1 MFFRIILCVILLVSL
16 LSHENDAAKNKKLL
30 AFNTYNT
37 TTTSSAYAHLPSV
50 KRWINSMQHNS
61 GLMESAENTNFV
73 SLYDN
78 ALATIFFIQEDER
91 AKAEAILNFY
101 LNRMNEEVLIN
112 GGLYQ
117 TRTTTGEEAQTL
129 WMGDN
134 AWLLISINHYKK
146 AYGSTKYD
154 VLGARLEK
162 WLRSLQEKDGGLIGG
177 KRANG
182 KEIPKITEGIITAF
196 NAVDGYDD
204 FHRNILKFLKHNRWD
219 SENSLLLAW
228 PENPAY
234 AYAMDVHSLCSVIF
248 PDMSEDVLL
257 EADRFL
263 NQQEMTT
270 TGVLIKG
277 YGFDED
283 KDVVWLEGT
292 AQMAMAFNEANRPE
306 LAKNLLEELDKSIVT
321 ASIVKN
327 TKGLPYATNHGS
339 SYGEGALWHHAH
351 TKPALSASIWYV
363 FAKTDFN
370 PLALA
375 KNKMIPKEDKFWILP
390 AIH

>member
-101 LNRMNEEVLIN
+101 FNRMNEEVLIN

>member
-1 MFFRIILCVILLVSL
+1 MYFRIILCVILLVSL

>member
-1 MFFRIILCVILLVSL
+1 MYLRTTFFAILLVPL
-16 LSHENDAAKNKKLL
+16 LSCENDTVKNQTLL
-30 AFNTYNT
+30 AVNMYDT
-37 TTTSSAYAHLPSV
+37 TAKSSANEHLVSV

-91 AKAEAILNFY
+91 AKAEAILDFY
-101 LNRMNEEVLIN
+101 LNRMNDEVLIN

-154 VLGARLEK
+154 VLGAGLEK
-162 WLRSLQEKDGGLIGG
+162 WLRSLQEEDGGLIGG

-182 KEIPKITEGIITAF
+182 KEMPKITEGIITAF
-196 NAVDGYDD
+196 NAVGGYDD

-234 AYAMDVHSLCSVIF
+234 AYSMDVHSLSSVIF
-248 PDMSEDVLL
+248 PDMSENALD

-270 TGVLIKG
+270 TGVLING

-292 AQMAMAFNEANRPE
+292 SQMAAAFNDANRPE
-306 LAKNLLEELDKSIVT
+306 LAKNLIEELDKSIVT
-321 ASIVKN
+321 ASIASN
-327 TKGLPYATNHGS
+327 TKGLPYATNPGS
-339 SYGEGALWHHAH
+339 SYGKEALWHHAH

-363 FAKTDFN
+363 FAKTNFN

-375 KNKMIPKEDKFWILP
+375 KDKMMPEEDKFWVLP
-390 AIH
+390 SIN